1 MPKKSVKKPTKTL
14 DLDCKIDAIKSEI
27 DEIDKEHV
35 AVIPNVPCNVPDV
48 PASDKKEP
56 KGHSVKPKVIE
67 EIIEEDEPEPIIIR
81 KIIKKKP
88 QKIIEEI
95 VQEDEPE
102 PEPELEKPKKKDGRG
117 RPVGSYKKPRDTME
131 LSQKQKY
138 QQQAYNMLDET
149 NLQMLKNDMQ
159 KEMRRRLMNS
169 LFD

>member
-35 AVIPNVPCNVPDV
+35 AVIPNVPNVPNVPDC
-48 PASDKKEP
+48 KKEQ
-56 KGHSVKPKVIE
+56 KQHFAKPKVIE

>member
-1 MPKKSVKKPTKTL
+1 M
-14 DLDCKIDAIKSEI
+14 
-27 DEIDKEHV
+27 
-35 AVIPNVPCNVPDV
+35 
-48 PASDKKEP
+48 
-56 KGHSVKPKVIE
+56 
-67 EIIEEDEPEPIIIR
+67 
-81 KIIKKKP
+81 
-88 QKIIEEI
+88 
-95 VQEDEPE
+95 
-102 PEPELEKPKKKDGRG
+102 EKPKKKDGRG

>member
-1 MPKKSVKKPTKTL
+1 MPKKSLKKPTKTL

-35 AVIPNVPCNVPDV
+35 AIIPDVPNVP
-48 PASDKKEP
+48 DKKEP
-56 KGHSVKPKVIE
+56 KGHSAKPKIIE

-95 VQEDEPE
+95 VQEEE
-102 PEPELEKPKKKDGRG
+102 PEPELEKPAKKKDGRG
-117 RPVGSYKKPRDTME
+117 RPVGSYKKPRDNME
-131 LSQKQKY
+131 LSQKQMY
-138 QQQAYNMLDET
+138 QQQSYNLLDET
-149 NLQMLKNDMQ
+149 NMQMLKNDMQ